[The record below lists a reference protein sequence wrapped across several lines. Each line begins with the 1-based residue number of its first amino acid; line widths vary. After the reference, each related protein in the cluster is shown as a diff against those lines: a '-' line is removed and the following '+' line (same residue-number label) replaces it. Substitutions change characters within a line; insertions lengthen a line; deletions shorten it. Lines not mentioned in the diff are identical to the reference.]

1 MVSNRPDQRVRA
13 CSTGVRSI
21 RLLPSGT
28 VLVGW
33 LIVSGAAP
41 LACELPARPG
51 IEHDL
56 RFRFDPRE
64 STIRFHADARLH
76 TFTGNIGKLSGQ
88 IRLAKAS
95 PPDEPAACLE
105 IDAASLTTGIDL
117 RDERMRTRHL
127 ETDRFPAILFTLSGL
142 EQIRPVGA
150 DRYTV
155 ILHGTLTLHGVTRPL
170 TAQAIAHHF
179 SASLEVEGKVPLRL
193 SAFQIPI
200 PSFLFINMEDEVVVS
215 FKVKAVRE

>member
-1 MVSNRPDQRVRA
+1 M
-13 CSTGVRSI
+13 RSI

-76 TFTGNIGKLSGQ
+76 TFTGTIGKLSGQ
-88 IRLAKAS
+88 VRLAKAS
-95 PPDEPAACLE
+95 PPKQAEACLE

-117 RDERMRTRHL
+117 RDERMRRSHL
-127 ETDRFPAILFTLSGL
+127 QTDHFPTILFTMSGI
-142 EQIRPVGA
+142 EQVEPLDG
-150 DRYTV
+150 DRYTATFR
-155 ILHGTLTLHGVTRPL
+155 GALTLHGVTRPL
-170 TAQAIAHHF
+170 TVQAKAYF
-179 SASLEVEGKVPLRL
+179 SPTLLEVEGKVPLRL
-193 SAFQIPI
+193 SGFQIPI
-200 PSFLFINMEDEVVVS
+200 PSFLFISMEDEVVVS
-215 FKVKAVRE
+215 FKLKAVRE